1 MTNNFSS
8 FDDSDEVQAT
18 DRIVDVE
25 SNSEMKGNSEMKS
38 FPPLTNLSDSE
49 YESEVNDAEDQMLEE
64 DLSRIDEEDF
74 ADEDISSSLQ
84 DPYSATNKLQS
95 WDYRSRIAP
104 REGEKDFAM
113 FCLYR
118 DSGSGRSTKYISLI
132 YNLSET
138 RILKIAARD
147 NWGKRVADYDKYQL
161 QLLMKEES
169 SQRALEHKKKLEEYR
184 LQQEFLGRSLTADAA
199 KLAAIVSRSLDKFIA
214 ADADIDI
221 KDVPGILAAASKAGD
236 IGRNLQASSLG
247 VDQLLAALEE
257 VED

>member
-1 MTNNFSS
+1 MTNNFANL
-8 FDDSDEVQAT
+8 DDSDEVQAT
-18 DRIVDVE
+18 DRIIDVE
-25 SNSEMKGNSEMKS
+25 SNSQMKS
-38 FPPLTNLSDSE
+38 FPPHDVDSVIDE
-49 YESEVNDAEDQMLEE
+49 NDADDELFDDDENSFSRNEE
-64 DLSRIDEEDF
+64 DL

-95 WDYRSRIAP
+95 WDYRSRLAP

-138 RILKIAARD
+138 RVLKIAARD

-169 SQRALEHKKKLEEYR
+169 NQRALEHKKKLEEYR

-214 ADADIDI
+214 ADGDIDI

>member
-1 MTNNFSS
+1 MTNNFAN
-8 FDDSDEVQAT
+8 FEDQDEVQAT

-25 SNSEMKGNSEMKS
+25 GSSEMKS
-38 FPPLTNLSDSE
+38 FPPRDADSATDQI
-49 YESEVNDAEDQMLEE
+49 DADEE
-64 DLSRIDEEDF
+64 LFDDDENSFSRSDEEDF

-95 WDYRSRIAP
+95 WDYRSRLAP
-104 REGEKDFAM
+104 REGEKEFAM

-118 DSGSGRSTKYISLI
+118 DSGSGRSTKYISVM
-132 YNLSET
+132 YNFPES

-169 SQRALEHKKKLEEYR
+169 GKRALEHKKKLEEYR

-257 VED
+257 GED